1 MSPLT
6 PESPWVQVLDSQ
18 DMDQHA
24 LAQQGWA
31 LQYEQLSPGQFKG
44 RIHQVQLPEVTLLRE
59 DTSIALRQRGQLHES
74 VYGFAMALQDS
85 PDLFFNGQ
93 RVPAHAIMCGKG
105 DEVDLTTPPHFTLI
119 AVVVNRSLLNPL
131 WERMY
136 QKPLAHWLEKQLVLQ
151 TTDEPFIYG
160 DIGLDNTGARST
172 GSNRLTANMNINSPS
187 GRGELVSL
195 NALHTQ
201 GSNYGRAALTVPD
214 GYNGL
219 RLGMSASSMRYKV
232 IGNAVP
238 PPLFEAVARA
248 LPQVWD

>member
-1 MSPLT
+1 MT
-6 PESPWVQVLDSQ
+6 PQTAGETCFQVMDTQ

-31 LQYEQLSPGQFKG
+31 LQYEQLSSGQFKG

-59 DTSIALRQRGQLHES
+59 DTSIALRQRGRLDDS

-85 PDLFFNGQ
+85 SDLFFNGQ

-119 AVVVNRSLLNPL
+119 ALVVNRSLLNPL

-151 TTDEPFIYG
+151 TTDIKAQ
-160 DIGLDNTGARST
+160 N
-172 GSNRLTANMNINSPS
+172 
-187 GRGELVSL
+187 
-195 NALHTQ
+195 
-201 GSNYGRAALTVPD
+201 
-214 GYNGL
+214 L
-219 RLGMSASSMRYKV
+219 RLDVGGDRKSV
-232 IGNAVP
+232 V
-238 PPLFEAVARA
+238 
-248 LPQVWD
+248 